1 MMSGQPENV
10 RTYQHLS
17 SPFLKCVCLYGV
29 VRTYLNANQLLY
41 TRDTFKTNIGRLSED
56 LVNRACSMT
65 TGCHDTCPLMS
76 ETELHELA
84 RQLHVF
90 MQNNFNGGERQK
102 FSYWYHVLLDE
113 TFLIPREV
121 EFCTAMITAFYSDEV
136 VTQTDPV
143 VSLFANA
150 RVDFE
155 ENVQRTVLQTINKIK
170 KAAEIFKD
178 WLRQWLSEWKIVSL
192 EMQYRVIDDFEHT
205 VDTLVQ
211 QVKEAG
217 KRCNRMIREI
227 VSSVSNNTI
236 GKEAAS
242 SEIKDKIEACKEEI
256 DGLAK
261 LATERMEEY
270 TRRHISTHHVVSQI
284 MIAVKA

>member
-1 MMSGQPENV
+1 MEISHFNIMMSGQPENV

-211 QVKEAG
+211 QVKEA
-217 KRCNRMIREI
+217 
-227 VSSVSNNTI
+227 
-236 GKEAAS
+236 AAS